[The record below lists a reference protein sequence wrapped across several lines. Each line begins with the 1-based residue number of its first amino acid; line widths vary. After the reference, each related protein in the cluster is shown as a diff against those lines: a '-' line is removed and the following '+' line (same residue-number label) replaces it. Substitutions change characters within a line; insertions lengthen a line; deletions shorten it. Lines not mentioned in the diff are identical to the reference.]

1 MFFRTPTH
9 WQHKSP
15 IAWLLWPLSLLYYA
29 LTQCRRWRVS
39 PYAAPIPIICVGNI
53 TAGGTGKTP
62 VALALAKLLQQAGIT
77 PCFLSRGYG
86 GTVADPL
93 KVDSAHH
100 TAREVGDEPL
110 LLAKTADCWIARNR
124 IQGAK
129 AAIAAGAQVIIMDD
143 GFQNPSLIK
152 TLSFI
157 VIDGERGTGNG
168 LMLPAGPLR
177 EPLQAALKRTDAVL
191 LIGEDRHNV
200 TEKLPAQLPLF
211 HATIMP
217 KEPSHCKDTKYIA
230 FAGIGNPSKFFTTV
244 ENSGGIMLEKLAFP
258 DHYPYTLKDA
268 ALLAARAEALGAEL
282 ITTEKDAVRFP
293 GRVKTLDISL
303 HFEEH
308 EDIKQLLKTALE

>member
-1 MFFRTPTH
+1 MLLHTPTH

-29 LTQCRRWRVS
+29 IISCKRWGVS
-39 PYAAPIPIICVGNI
+39 PYTASIPIICVGNV

-62 VALALAKLLQQAGIT
+62 VALALAELLKQAGIT

-86 GTVADPL
+86 GTLAGPV
-93 KVDSAHH
+93 KVDSSRH
-100 TAREVGDEPL
+100 TAKEVGDEPL
-110 LLAKTADCWIARNR
+110 LLAKIADCWVARNR
-124 IQGAK
+124 IQGTK
-129 AAIAAGAQVIIMDD
+129 AAIAAGAKVIIMDD
-143 GFQNPSLIK
+143 GFQNPSLEK

-157 VIDGERGTGNG
+157 VIDGERGAGNG

-177 EPLQAALKRTDAVL
+177 EPLHNALKRADAVL
-191 LIGEDRHNV
+191 LIGKDRHNL
-200 TEKLPAQLPLF
+200 TKTLPVQPPVF
-211 HATIMP
+211 HATITP
-217 KEPSHCKDTKYIA
+217 KEPSNLKGTKYIA
-230 FAGIGNPSKFFTTV
+230 FAGIGNPAKFFTTV
-244 ENSGGIMLEKLAFP
+244 ENSGGTVLEKLVFP

-268 ALLAARAEALGAEL
+268 ALLAAKAEALGAEL